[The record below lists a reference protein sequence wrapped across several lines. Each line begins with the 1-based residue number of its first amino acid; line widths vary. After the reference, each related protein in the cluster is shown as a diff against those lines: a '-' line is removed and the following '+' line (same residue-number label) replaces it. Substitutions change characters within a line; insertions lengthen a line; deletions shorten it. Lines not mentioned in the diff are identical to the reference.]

1 VSQAIDATN
10 HHGEAMTLN
19 DPDFRPL
26 DPGRVNTMDP
36 VEVEYWCREF
46 GCAPERLQS
55 AVDAVGEHVAEVREW
70 LAHGGPG

>member
-36 VEVEYWCREF
+36 VE
-46 GCAPERLQS
+46 PERLQS